1 MPEVVFTS
9 PGSNV
14 TVYCAIQDARRN
26 ATNVRWWLNGQYPI
40 PESQYRVIN
49 DYVSAVTWQTEAAGV
64 DVLFCCEK
72 GENDLCNPPYAKVY
86 TTGQGTLIV
95 LRTKINS
102 SMFTEG

>member
-49 DYVSAVTWQTEAAGV
+49 DYVSVVTWQTEAAGV
-64 DVLFCCEK
+64 DVLFFCEK
-72 GENDLCNPPYAKVY
+72 NEERIGRWKRKRERERERKVKMEE
-86 TTGQGTLIV
+86 
-95 LRTKINS
+95 R
-102 SMFTEG
+102 ER